1 MQWPAIK
8 GLPLCKKTA
17 RAPLDGFMR
26 LKILHFMALFRVI
39 YPKNSK
45 FRAKVPFSKT
55 HPFYPKTGSDY
66 DCVV

>member
-8 GLPLCKKTA
+8 GLPHCKKTA

-55 HPFYPKTGSDY
+55 G
-66 DCVV
+66 